1 MKKLGSVKLRRV
13 VPPFRQEKCLSARD
27 GWVLW
32 MVESDSL
39 LIKLHQLLQHGA
51 GWSKPSRGAR
61 VLLAISQ
68 DCISSEGSSAASRT
82 SAIVLFCFF
91 SAALKGKVWKWLPV
105 LSDKRLVSHDCCYY
119 EKKKKK
125 TLFIIDYDH
134 FFLLLGTLCIWERQ
148 WSGCVQFFQISLLP
162 FFCIIRRKADRH
174 RNRVLS
180 SLHINTRPSGSER
193 TVMAKIR
200 ACTDPISPLFL
211 LLFPPSRATGWPFPP
226 LISLPKVLQLHGSLA
241 R

>member
-39 LIKLHQLLQHGA
+39 LIKLHHLLQHGA

-105 LSDKRLVSHDCCYY
+105 LSDKKLVSHDCCYY

-125 TLFIIDYDH
+125 
-134 FFLLLGTLCIWERQ
+134 
-148 WSGCVQFFQISLLP
+148 
-162 FFCIIRRKADRH
+162 
-174 RNRVLS
+174 N
-180 SLHINTRPSGSER
+180 SLHYRLRSFFFFFWALCAYESGSDLGVCNFFR
-193 TVMAKIR
+193 
-200 ACTDPISPLFL
+200 
-211 LLFPPSRATGWPFPP
+211 
-226 LISLPKVLQLHGSLA
+226 
-241 R
+241 